1 MDDMIDK
8 PQRNADELRKAL
20 EHVTRQMIEVEAD
33 KKASN
38 KSYNERLA
46 DLKAERDAIVEQL
59 GQ

>member
-1 MDDMIDK
+1 MDDVEK
-8 PQRNADELRKAL
+8 PQRNADELRMAL

-38 KSYNERLA
+38 KTYNERLA

>member
-33 KKASN
+33 KKAAN

-46 DLKAERDAIVEQL
+46 DLRAERDAIVEQL

>member
-38 KSYNERLA
+38 KTYNERLA